1 MSSDRRILES
11 RQYSTRVSHWTQYL
25 CIRHVRPGL
34 AAVEICKYEV
44 LCDFSPYDEDD
55 NPVEIPREMDGK
67 KVIGFEDGFLVGG
80 ELGPEDDDSTYE
92 YTLAD
97 LNSALEWIGENHFHL
112 NDISRATVKRASRDL
127 FSERSP
133 LKAARQRLARSWS
146 CPQGHALTNVGNAA
160 RSLRTCGSVFA

>member
-97 LNSALEWIGENHFHL
+97 LNSTLEWIEENHFHL
-112 NDISRATVKRASRDL
+112 NDISRATVKRAL
-127 FSERSP
+127 
-133 LKAARQRLARSWS
+133 
-146 CPQGHALTNVGNAA
+146 QGPV
-160 RSLRTCGSVFA
+160 